1 MKIFILFNLLFKNP
15 FIYAGFSGIVPG
27 SGTYILK
34 EKEIA
39 KIFFISESIF
49 LFSYFI
55 SNKTIENTISSYKS
69 FAKIYANANP
79 YIKDE
84 DYWINVE
91 NFYSYDD
98 YIEYLRRK
106 ARAIYPDDK
115 NLQDEYVEK
124 HKLKNK
130 WGWESKDKWI
140 KFMNLRERERK
151 IEQIKRVVFL
161 GIVINHVGSFFQT
174 YFIAQSKIKEKKLGI
189 KFEKERIFLEY
200 KFF

>member
-1 MKIFILFNLLFKNP
+1 MKIFILINLLFENP
-15 FIYAGFSGIVPG
+15 FIYAGFSGIIPG
-27 SGTYILK
+27 SGNYILN

-39 KIFFISESIF
+39 KIFFFSESVL
-49 LFSYFI
+49 LFSYFL
-55 SNKTIENTISSYKS
+55 SNRTIGNTISSYKS
-69 FAKIYANANP
+69 FAKIYADANP

-115 NLQDEYVEK
+115 SLQDEYVEK

-130 WGWESKDKWI
+130 WKWESRDKWI
-140 KFMNLRERERK
+140 RFMSLRERERK
-151 IEQIKRVVFL
+151 VEQIKRVIFL
-161 GIVINHVGSFFQT
+161 GTVINHVTSFLQT
-174 YFIAQSKIKEKKLGI
+174 YFIAQSKIKEKKFGI
-189 KFEKERIFLEY
+189 KFEREKIFLEY
-200 KFF
+200 KF

>member
-1 MKIFILFNLLFKNP
+1 MKIFLLVNLVFKNP
-15 FIYAGFSGIVPG
+15 FIYAGFSGIIPG
-27 SGTYILK
+27 SGTYILN

-39 KIFFISESIF
+39 KIFFFSESIF

-55 SNKTIENTISSYKS
+55 SNRTIENTISSYKS
-69 FAKIYANANP
+69 FAKIYAYANP

-115 NLQDEYVEK
+115 NLQNEYVEK
-124 HKLKNK
+124 HKLKHK
-130 WGWESKDKWI
+130 WSWESKDKWI

-151 IEQIKRVVFL
+151 VEQIKNLVFL
-161 GIVINHVGSFFQT
+161 GIVINHFASFLQT
-174 YFIAQSKIKEKKLGI
+174 YFMAQSKIKETKFGI
-189 KFEKERIFLEY
+189 KFEREKIFLEY
-200 KFF
+200 KF

>member
-15 FIYAGFSGIVPG
+15 FIYAGFSGIIPG
-27 SGTYILK
+27 SGNYILN

-39 KIFFISESIF
+39 KIFFFSESIF
-49 LFSYFI
+49 LLSYFI

-69 FAKIYANANP
+69 FAKIYADANP
-79 YIKDE
+79 CIKDE

-115 NLQDEYVEK
+115 SLQDEYVEK

-130 WGWESKDKWI
+130 WSWEDKDKWI

-151 IEQIKRVVFL
+151 VEQIKRVIFL
-161 GIVINHVGSFFQT
+161 GIVINHVTSFLQT
-174 YFIAQSKIKEKKLGI
+174 YFIAQSKIKEKKFGI
-189 KFEKERIFLEY
+189 KIERDKIFLEY
-200 KFF
+200 KF